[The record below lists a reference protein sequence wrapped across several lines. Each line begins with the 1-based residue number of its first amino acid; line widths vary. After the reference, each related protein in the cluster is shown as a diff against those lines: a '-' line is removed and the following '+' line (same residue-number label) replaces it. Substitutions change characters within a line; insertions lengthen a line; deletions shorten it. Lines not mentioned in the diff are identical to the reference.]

1 MRIDVLFDLF
11 VVWQW
16 ILCVC
21 CCLCCQPKVHRDG
34 GGNFEFREGTTQ
46 STQERK
52 GSTTATNYPFDV
64 QFEKVSRCFPRIP
77 EYVTAVS
84 PSDDNKDTVLLALA
98 TTVIDSEVVLWIGFM
113 TAG

>member
-1 MRIDVLFDLF
+1 MN
-11 VVWQW
+11 
-16 ILCVC
+16 
-21 CCLCCQPKVHRDG
+21 HGG

-52 GSTTATNYPFDV
+52 GSTTASNYPFDV

-77 EYVTAVS
+77 EYVTAVL

>member
-1 MRIDVLFDLF
+1 MKIDVLFGFF
-11 VVWQW
+11 VVWLW

-21 CCLCCQPKVHRDG
+21 CCLYYQSKVNRGCG
-34 GGNFEFREGTTQ
+34 GIIECRENATQ
-46 STQERK
+46 SAQREWST
-52 GSTTATNYPFDV
+52 TTATNYPFDV

-84 PSDDNKDTVLLALA
+84 PSDDNNSTVLLALA
-98 TTVIDSEVVLWIGFM
+98 TTVIDSEVVVWIGFM